1 MTDTTILEQASNVTL
16 FGQTFN
22 IWAMMILFIFSLIA
36 YGLHKACRSNKI
48 DWLDLITS
56 LDQATGEVQAS
67 ATKIM
72 QLIGGIT
79 GTFIVVKLTLQ
90 NAINWD
96 IFGIYLA
103 YISSAEGFSRFML
116 AKYGVTQLPTP
127 VVAPTPAPA
136 PAPTVP
142 VVTTTT
148 VTTESARPVDNGS

>member
-1 MTDTTILEQASNVTL
+1 MTDPTILEQASNVTL

-22 IWAMMILFIFSLIA
+22 IWAMMILFIFAVII
-36 YGLHKACRSNKI
+36 YGLDKARRTKAI
-48 DWLDLITS
+48 DWLDLVTS
-56 LDQATGEVQAS
+56 VDQATGEVQAS

-136 PAPTVP
+136 PTVP